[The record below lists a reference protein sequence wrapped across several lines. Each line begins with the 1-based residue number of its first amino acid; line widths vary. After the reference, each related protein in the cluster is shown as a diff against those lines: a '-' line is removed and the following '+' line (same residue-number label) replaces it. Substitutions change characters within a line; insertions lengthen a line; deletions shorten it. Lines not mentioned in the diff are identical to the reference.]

1 MKKIATSLFVGAL
14 CTLSMN
20 VSAFD
25 GLNLTSLPDNNHSFT
40 LKHHDTDTG
49 DGIKGKIMIT
59 AGIGL
64 NFEGSSLVVRYAI
77 SPYYNSTDFISGHQ
91 TRPMINAAVDYGFAK
106 KFSAGVAFGYQTII
120 MNMNNVIVTGDSY
133 HDTWTRLHFAARAD
147 YYIVAKDNINLYT
160 GVKLGYN
167 IFTVTTTLPPAAYPD
182 YIQNLGVYP
191 NPVSVQAHIGF
202 SYFVKG
208 IVGVNAEFGL
218 GYGGPYMFA
227 VGATVKI

>member
-1 MKKIATSLFVGAL
+1 MKKITISLFTSAL
-14 CTLSMN
+14 CIFSLNM
-20 VSAFD
+20 SAYD

-40 LKHHDTDTG
+40 LKHHG
-49 DGIKGKIMIT
+49 DDSDEGVKGKFIIT
-59 AGIGL
+59 AGVGF
-64 NFEGSSLVVRYAI
+64 NFEGASLHVRYLA
-77 SPYYNSTDFISGHQ
+77 SAYYNSNDFTLTNSHM
-91 TRPMINAAVDYGFAK
+91 PMLNVAVDYGFAK
-106 KFSAGVAFGYQTII
+106 KFSAGVAFGYQKIT
-120 MNMNNVIVTGDSY
+120 MTNSNSLGVYSQ
-133 HDTWTRLHFAARAD
+133 DTWTRLNFSARAD
-147 YYIVAKDNINLYT
+147 YYIVRKNDLNLYA

-167 IFTVTTTLPPAAYPD
+167 LFSVTTNLSPLVDPN
-182 YIQNLGVYP
+182 YIQNLDVYP